1 MTTTRRSL
9 LAMTGA
15 GLTLAAIGPVV
26 AQTYPTRLIKIV
38 APFPAGGPTD
48 VLARLM
54 ADELSTAL
62 GQPVMVENRPGGAGG
77 TLGVRVVA
85 GAEPDGYTLLL
96 SNLGSLTIT
105 PSIYSN
111 LDYDPIRSFAP
122 IAILTASPMVLVVN
136 PAVPA
141 SSMQELVA
149 YAKANPGKI
158 NFASPG
164 VGTQPHILGEL
175 FKSTAGI
182 DMLHV
187 PYRGAAAAITGLLA
201 GQVQVYFET
210 TTVLLA
216 HIEAGTMRP
225 LAVLSAARF
234 PLLAAIPTSTE
245 SGYPALKA
253 TLWSGMLAP
262 AGTPRAVLEKLNAAI
277 NDALRSADMQVTLKR
292 LGAEARGG
300 TSQEFAAFLASEVQ
314 RWAAI
319 IAATRIKP
327 E

>member
-1 MTTTRRSL
+1 MITTRRSL

-15 GLTLAAIGPVV
+15 GLTLAATGPVA

-234 PLLAAIPTSTE
+234 PLLSATPTSTE
-245 SGYPALKA
+245 SGYPTLKA

>member
-1 MTTTRRSL
+1 
-9 LAMTGA
+9 
-15 GLTLAAIGPVV
+15 
-26 AQTYPTRLIKIV
+26 
-38 APFPAGGPTD
+38 
-48 VLARLM
+48 M

-105 PSIYSN
+105 PSIYST

-122 IAILTASPMVLVVN
+122 IAILTASPMVLVVS

-210 TTVLLA
+210 TTVLLP

-234 PLLAAIPTSTE
+234 PLLAAIPTSAE
-245 SGYPALKA
+245 SGYPTLKA

-277 NDALRSADMQVTLKR
+277 NDGLRSADMQVTLKK

>member
-1 MTTTRRSL
+1 MTATRRSL

-122 IAILTASPMVLVVN
+122 IAILT
-136 PAVPA
+136 
-141 SSMQELVA
+141 
-149 YAKANPGKI
+149 
-158 NFASPG
+158 
-164 VGTQPHILGEL
+164 
-175 FKSTAGI
+175 
-182 DMLHV
+182 
-187 PYRGAAAAITGLLA
+187 
-201 GQVQVYFET
+201 
-210 TTVLLA
+210 
-216 HIEAGTMRP
+216 
-225 LAVLSAARF
+225 
-234 PLLAAIPTSTE
+234 
-245 SGYPALKA
+245 PAL
-253 TLWSGMLAP
+253 WS
-262 AGTPRAVLEKLNAAI
+262 
-277 NDALRSADMQVTLKR
+277 
-292 LGAEARGG
+292 
-300 TSQEFAAFLASEVQ
+300 
-314 RWAAI
+314 WW
-319 IAATRIKP
+319 
-327 E
+327 

>member
-9 LAMTGA
+9 FAMTGA
-15 GLTLAAIGPVV
+15 GLTLAAIGPVA

-85 GAEPDGYTLLL
+85 GADPDGYTLLL

-105 PSIYSN
+105 PSIYRN

-141 SSMQELVA
+141 NSMQELVA

-234 PLLAAIPTSTE
+234 PLLAEIPTSTE

-277 NDALRSADMQVTLKR
+277 NDGLRSADMQVTLKK

>member
-1 MTTTRRSL
+1 
-9 LAMTGA
+9 
-15 GLTLAAIGPVV
+15 
-26 AQTYPTRLIKIV
+26 LIKIV

-105 PSIYSN
+105 PSIYST

-122 IAILTASPMVLVVN
+122 IAILTASPMVLVVS
-136 PAVPA
+136 PAVPS

-210 TTVLLA
+210 TTVLLP

-234 PLLAAIPTSTE
+234 PLLAAIPTSAE
-245 SGYPALKA
+245 SGYPTLKA

-277 NDALRSADMQVTLKR
+277 NDGLRSADMQVTLKK

>member
-1 MTTTRRSL
+1 
-9 LAMTGA
+9 
-15 GLTLAAIGPVV
+15 
-26 AQTYPTRLIKIV
+26 
-38 APFPAGGPTD
+38 
-48 VLARLM
+48 
-54 ADELSTAL
+54 
-62 GQPVMVENRPGGAGG
+62 
-77 TLGVRVVA
+77 
-85 GAEPDGYTLLL
+85 
-96 SNLGSLTIT
+96 
-105 PSIYSN
+105 
-111 LDYDPIRSFAP
+111 
-122 IAILTASPMVLVVN
+122 MVLVVN

>member
-149 YAKANPGKI
+149 YAKANSGRI

-234 PLLAAIPTSTE
+234 PLLSAIPTSTE
-245 SGYPALKA
+245 SGYPTLKA

-262 AGTPRAVLEKLNAAI
+262 AGTPTAVLERLNAAI
-277 NDALRSADMQVTLKR
+277 NDGLRSADMQVSLKR

-319 IAATRIKP
+319 IAATRINP

>member
-1 MTTTRRSL
+1 
-9 LAMTGA
+9 
-15 GLTLAAIGPVV
+15 
-26 AQTYPTRLIKIV
+26 LIKIV

-105 PSIYSN
+105 PSIYST

-122 IAILTASPMVLVVN
+122 IAILTASPMVLVVS

-210 TTVLLA
+210 TTVLLP

-234 PLLAAIPTSTE
+234 PLLAAIPTSAE
-245 SGYPALKA
+245 SGYPTLKA

-277 NDALRSADMQVTLKR
+277 NDGLRSADMQVTLKK

>member
-1 MTTTRRSL
+1 
-9 LAMTGA
+9 
-15 GLTLAAIGPVV
+15 
-26 AQTYPTRLIKIV
+26 
-38 APFPAGGPTD
+38 
-48 VLARLM
+48 
-54 ADELSTAL
+54 
-62 GQPVMVENRPGGAGG
+62 
-77 TLGVRVVA
+77 
-85 GAEPDGYTLLL
+85 L

-105 PSIYSN
+105 PSIYST

-122 IAILTASPMVLVVN
+122 IAILTASPMVLVVS

-210 TTVLLA
+210 TTVLLP

-234 PLLAAIPTSTE
+234 PLLAAIPTSAE
-245 SGYPALKA
+245 SGYPTLKA

-277 NDALRSADMQVTLKR
+277 NDGLRSADMQVTLKK

>member
-15 GLTLAAIGPVV
+15 GLTLATIGPVA

-105 PSIYSN
+105 PSIYST

-122 IAILTASPMVLVVN
+122 IAILTASPMVLVVS

-210 TTVLLA
+210 TTVLLP

-234 PLLAAIPTSTE
+234 PLLAAIPTSAE
-245 SGYPALKA
+245 SGYPTLKA

-277 NDALRSADMQVTLKR
+277 NDGLRSADMQVTLKK

>member
-1 MTTTRRSL
+1 MTPTRRSL
-9 LAMTGA
+9 LAMIGA

-26 AQTYPTRLIKIV
+26 TQTYPTRLIKIV

-149 YAKANPGKI
+149 YAKANPGRI

-216 HIEAGTMRP
+216 HIAAGTMRP

-234 PLLAAIPTSTE
+234 PLLSAIPTSTE
-245 SGYPALKA
+245 SGYPTLKA

-262 AGTPRAVLEKLNAAI
+262 AGTPRAVLERLNAAI
-277 NDALRSADMQVTLKR
+277 NDGLRSADMQVTLKR